1 MARFSVNYTFRGS
14 ATETIEA
21 ESLEAAQAAIEAKV
35 DCDDFEVDA
44 DEIEDVDF
52 TVREMHPVT
61 RDGREIWT
69 TYIHAKDVRGHQSAL
84 LTTPLFA
91 GTATT

>member
-1 MARFSVNYTFRGS
+1 MAKFSVSYTFRGG

-21 ESLEAAQAAIEAKV
+21 ESLGAAQAAIEAKV
-35 DCDDFEVDA
+35 DCDDFEIDA
-44 DEIEDVDF
+44 DEIEYVDF

-69 TYIHAKDVRGHQSAL
+69 SHIHSKDVRGHQSAL

-91 GTATT
+91 GAA